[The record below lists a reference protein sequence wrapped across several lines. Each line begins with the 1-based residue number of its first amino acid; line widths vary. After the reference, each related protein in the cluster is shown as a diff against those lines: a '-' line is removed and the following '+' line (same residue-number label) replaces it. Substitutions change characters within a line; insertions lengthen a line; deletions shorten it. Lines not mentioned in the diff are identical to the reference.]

1 MGEVVVLDRFDST
14 AIRNLPAGSMASRLA
29 VSLPV
34 DTVLLRA
41 SVPVVALKVS
51 VAMVRV
57 VPPDVAYTKCPV
69 GSNATSPVAFV
80 RMAFWVSAQVPG
92 SIAYV
97 RISAEPLLD
106 TIRYL
111 PLGWNVKNTGLAPV
125 GNGLPAISVR
135 APDA

>member
-14 AIRNLPAGSMASRLA
+14 AMSNFPAGSIASRPA

-34 DTVLLRA
+34 
-41 SVPVVALKVS
+41 VAVKVS

-125 GNGLPAISVR
+125 GNGLP
-135 APDA
+135 